1 MDAII
6 AEFLAESV
14 ENLDQLDQ
22 DLVSL
27 EKDPSDREVFGRIFR
42 TIHTIKGTC
51 GFLAFGTL
59 ESVTHVGESLLGRLR
74 DGEIDLTPEITTD
87 LLAMIDAV
95 RAILGNI
102 DATGAEGDEG
112 YEALIARLQSHDEPS
127 GGNKPKAKIAAKKTT
142 KKPAPAKKKETAK
155 KPKPKPSG
163 ATAKAKKKPAVAKA
177 AEDNPA
183 EEATP
188 TAEASP
194 PAAEATD
201 PEDGNEH
208 LELTSVP
215 AAAES
220 NIRVD
225 VRVLDHLMNL
235 VGELVLARNQIVQ
248 HLTSSADSHLVS
260 SSQRLDSITSEL
272 QEAVMRTRM
281 QPISSIWRKLPR
293 FTRDLALSFGKEV
306 EFEMEGEDT
315 DLDKSVIEAIKGSL
329 LHLVRNSVD
338 HGIEAPDVREAR
350 GKPRAGKLRLRA
362 HHEGGNV
369 VIEVRDDGGG
379 LDHERIIA
387 HAVKAGLVTEESS
400 AGLSQ
405 AAIEALIFR
414 PGFSTASKVTN
425 ISGRGVGLDV
435 VRANVESM
443 GGSIELQSEA
453 GQSTTFRVKIPLTL
467 AIVSVLLVRADAHR
481 IAIPQAS
488 VVELIRLEG
497 EGTKTG
503 IEDLGGVPVYRLRGK
518 LLPLVFLDRELGICD
533 EIEAQAGSNIVVLQ
547 GDDRQFGLVVAGVED
562 SQEIV
567 VKPLGRLLSGL
578 PFAGATILGDGQ
590 IALILDIFRLGLAA
604 GVISE
609 SRAHSVASQ
618 VSNAVEQRAKTERL
632 VCLQGEDDERMA
644 VDFNQVNRLEYFP
657 RSSLERVGNRLVVQY
672 GDEILELIE
681 LQQTLPERRKEA
693 RNPSVRLQDDT
704 VPVIVCTVNG
714 RRVGLVA
721 HRIVDII
728 DEGLK
733 ARTAGSRD
741 GVRSC
746 AVIRDR
752 VTEILDLESLIRL
765 ADPSFFERSID
776 QE

>member
-6 AEFLAESV
+6 EEFLAESV

-27 EKDPSDREVFGRIFR
+27 EKNPSDREVYGRIFR
-42 TIHTIKGTC
+42 TVHTIKGTC

-59 ESVTHVGESLLGRLR
+59 ESVTHIGESLLGRLR
-74 DGEIDLTPEITTD
+74 DGEMELTPEITTD
-87 LLAMIDAV
+87 LLGLIDAV

-102 DATGAEGDEG
+102 DATGAEGDED
-112 YEALIARLQSHDEPS
+112 YSALVARLQSHDDSAS
-127 GGNKPKAKIAAKKTT
+127 G
-142 KKPAPAKKKETAK
+142 K
-155 KPKPKPSG
+155 KPKPKRATKKSAKKTAAPKAKVKAKATATNG
-163 ATAKAKKKPAVAKA
+163 ATQATKKVPK
-177 AEDNPA
+177 
-183 EEATP
+183 ATP
-188 TAEASP
+188 EVALP
-194 PAAEATD
+194 PKTGPGDSE
-201 PEDGNEH
+201 NENEN
-208 LELTSVP
+208 LELTSAPVV
-215 AAAES
+215 AET

-235 VGELVLARNQIVQ
+235 VGELVLARNQLVQ
-248 HLTSSADSHLVS
+248 HLATSPDPHLAS

-293 FTRDLALSFGKEV
+293 FTRDLALRFGKEV
-306 EFEMEGEDT
+306 EFEMEGEET

-338 HGIEAPDVREAR
+338 HGIEAPDVREAH

-379 LDHERIIA
+379 LDHERIVA
-387 HAVKAGLVTEESS
+387 RAVKAGLVSEELS
-400 AGLSQ
+400 ANLNHTT
-405 AAIEALIFR
+405 IEELIFQ
-414 PGFSTASKVTN
+414 PGFSTASEVTN

-435 VRANVESM
+435 VRTNVESL
-443 GGSIELQSEA
+443 GGSIDLQSER

-467 AIVSVLLVRADAHR
+467 AIVSVLLVRADDHR

-488 VVELIRLEG
+488 VVELIRVERDG
-497 EGTKTG
+497 GKAE

-518 LLPLVFLDRELGICD
+518 LLPLVFLDRELGVAENYSTD
-533 EIEAQAGSNIVVLQ
+533 GKANIIVLQ

-590 IALILDIFRLGLAA
+590 IALILDVFRLGLAA
-604 GVISE
+604 GVVSE
-609 SRAHSVASQ
+609 TRVHTAATQ
-618 VSNAVEQRAKTERL
+618 ISNAVKARTKTERL
-632 VCLQGEDDERMA
+632 VCLQGEDGERLA
-644 VDFNQVNRLEYFP
+644 IDFDQVSRLEYFP
-657 RSSLERVGNRLVVQY
+657 RTSLEQVGHQLVVQY
-672 GDEILELIE
+672 GDEILQLIE
-681 LQQTLPERRKEA
+681 LQKTLPERRKEA
-693 RNPSVRLQDDT
+693 RNPSDHAKTDT
-704 VPVIVCTVNG
+704 VPVIVCTVKG

-721 HRIVDII
+721 HRIADIVDE
-728 DEGLK
+728 DLK
-733 ARTAGSRD
+733 ARRSASRD
-741 GVRSC
+741 GVRGC
-746 AVIRDR
+746 AVIRDQ
-752 VTEILDLESLIRL
+752 VTEILDLEALIQL
-765 ADPSFFERSID
+765 ADPSFFERPAD